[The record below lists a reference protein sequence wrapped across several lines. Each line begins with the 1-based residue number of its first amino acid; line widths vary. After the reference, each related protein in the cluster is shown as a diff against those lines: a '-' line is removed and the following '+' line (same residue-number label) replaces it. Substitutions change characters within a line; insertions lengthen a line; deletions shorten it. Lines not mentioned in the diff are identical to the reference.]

1 MENNF
6 LNENIETT
14 TETVETTEVVNQES
28 KYPEGFDAELYN
40 LETNTLREDK
50 VKEVL
55 ENNKKTIEDLE
66 KQKTELRKI
75 ISKGKEPETLED
87 YEKSYRPDSR
97 YQNFYESEES
107 KELIKDFN
115 ELAKNSGI
123 NIEQHKLI
131 LDFINNTLE
140 KTGVIDTRTEEQ
152 KKLQEQDFIANEKK
166 KLGKD
171 ANSIIAKTVE
181 FIDNFGGFN
190 EEQRK
195 SLKQFANTGATGVSI
210 IYTLSNAL
218 MGTSREEIPTDVN
231 IGGLAD
237 DYTLKREYM
246 DDNTTDER
254 RAEIINLRIKAGRTA
269 NFL

>member
-6 LNENIETT
+6 LNENIEAVETT
-14 TETVETTEVVNQES
+14 TETNQDITAE
-28 KYPEGFDAELYN
+28 YPEGFDAKLYN
-40 LETNTLREDK
+40 LETKTLRDDK
-50 VKEVL
+50 VREIL
-55 ENNKKTIEDLE
+55 EANKKTIEDLE

-75 ISKGKEPETLED
+75 IGKGKEPENIED
-87 YEKSYRPDSR
+87 YEKSYTPDSR
-97 YQNFYESEES
+97 YQNFYETEES
-107 KELIKDFN
+107 KELVKNFN
-115 ELAKNSGI
+115 ELAKNTGI
-123 NIEQHKLI
+123 NLEQHKKI
-131 LDFINNTLE
+131 LDFINSTLE
-140 KTGVIDTRTEEQ
+140 QNGVIDTRTEEQ
-152 KKLQEQDFIANEKK
+152 KTLQEQDFIANEKK

-171 ANSIIAKTVE
+171 ANHIIAKTVE

-195 SLKQFANTGATGVSI
+195 ALKQFANSGATGVSI

-246 DDNTTDER
+246 NDNTTDER